1 MVINLLIK
9 EEEKLKK
16 TRNRINPIS
25 QEDFQDNNINFLF
38 SIFNTLNQ
46 IKWKK

>member
-16 TRNRINPIS
+16 TWNRINPIS
-25 QEDFQDNNINFLF
+25 QEDF
-38 SIFNTLNQ
+38 
-46 IKWKK
+46 